1 MSAAFVMGLGA
12 SSLATV
18 EDAAALCDAVLEEAG
33 VTRADLQ
40 AIATL
45 DRRADHPALL
55 ALGQALGLPLTG
67 ISPKR
72 LRDEEARL
80 ETPSGTVAARTG
92 LAGIAEAAALS
103 LAGPDAR
110 LVVPKRARG
119 GVTAALAERAS

>member
-12 SSLATV
+12 SSSATL
-18 EDAAALCDAVLEEAG
+18 EDAIALCDAVLEDAG
-33 VTRADLQ
+33 ITRADLQ
-40 AIATL
+40 AVATL
-45 DRRADHPALL
+45 DRRTDHPALL
-55 ALGQALGLPLTG
+55 ALAEELGLPLTG

-80 ETPSGTVAARTG
+80 ETPSEAVAARTG

-110 LVVPKRARG
+110 LVVPKRVRG
-119 GVTAALAERAS
+119 GITAALAERAS